1 MPRKKKRTVKQIKVN
16 RQGYVSTK
24 MITEKARKRKL
35 KRGKA
40 ASYLSSDGKLL
51 ETSFQGYKS
60 LKLKKGQVPW
70 TDHSSRSG
78 M

>member
-1 MPRKKKRTVKQIKVN
+1 MPGKKKRTVKQFKVN
-16 RQGYVSTK
+16 RQGYVSSK
-24 MITEKARKRKL
+24 MITEKAKKRKL

-60 LKLKKGQVPW
+60 QKIKKGLVP
-70 TDHSSRSG
+70 TNHSSRSG